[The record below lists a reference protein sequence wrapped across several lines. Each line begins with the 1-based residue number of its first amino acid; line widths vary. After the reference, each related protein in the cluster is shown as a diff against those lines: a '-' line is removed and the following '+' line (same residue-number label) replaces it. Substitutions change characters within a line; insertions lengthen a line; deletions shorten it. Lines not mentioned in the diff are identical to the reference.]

1 MYYMNKLIKAMF
13 CVTFFSIATRA
24 LGFLLKIYLSRRM
37 SPELLGSYQ
46 VAMSVFGVLMTFV
59 SSGIP
64 VVLSRNISYY
74 YGQKNKKA
82 IGSTVSSALIITT
95 IICTIV
101 SIFILG
107 FPNLLNNIFTST
119 ASTEML
125 KILLP
130 GLVFSSIYEV
140 LRGALWGQ
148 KKFFAISFT
157 EFIEQ
162 VARIIIIVLLFETT
176 FCSLSLTNKTALS
189 LSLACIIS
197 SIIVVFIY
205 IKEGG
210 NLASPKTEFKGLLKQ
225 SSLITTIRTISS
237 AFSSIIAIIIPI
249 KLMDYGYSST
259 EALAEYGIMMG
270 MTFPLLMIPSTLIG
284 SLAVTT
290 IPSISEQ
297 SNNIDDGK
305 LKDVTILKNKITF
318 ILKITVIF
326 ATILLPV
333 FLSLGVPICKFVFKN
348 EKAGIYLT
356 FASISMLPL
365 GISQITTSVLNAIG
379 LEVKTLKNY
388 TISALFLIASIL
400 ILPKYIGT
408 YSLIVGYLLMS
419 TVSSLLNIKMLRKRH
434 ILDLKFVNV
443 IFIMLGL
450 SIFSSIIGKLVANL
464 FKNLF
469 LSIAVSGTIVFLTMS
484 ILIYALNIADLKVI
498 IMKKGIK
505 TKDSKSKN
513 KQLKASSTKTKI

>member
-1 MYYMNKLIKAMF
+1 MNKLIKAMF
-13 CVTFFSIATRA
+13 CVTFFSVVTRA

-95 IICTIV
+95 IICVIV
-101 SIFILG
+101 SFIILF
-107 FPNLLNNIFTST
+107 FPNFLNKIFTSS
-119 ASTEML
+119 ASMEML

-162 VARIIIIVLLFETT
+162 VARIIIIVILFETT
-176 FCSLSLTNKTALS
+176 FCSMSLTNKTALS
-189 LSLACIIS
+189 LSLACVIS
-197 SIIVVFIY
+197 SIIVIFIY

-210 NLASPKTEFKGLLKQ
+210 NLASPKLEFKGLLKQ
-225 SSLITTIRTISS
+225 SSLITAIRTISS
-237 AFSSIIAIIIPI
+237 AFSSIIAIVIPI
-249 KLMDYGYSST
+249 KLMDFGYSSS

-270 MTFPLLMIPSTLIG
+270 MTFPLLMIPSTLIS

-297 SNNIDDGK
+297 SNNIDNGE
-305 LKDVTILKNKITF
+305 LKDVSILKYKITF

-326 ATILLPV
+326 ATILLPI
-333 FLSLGVPICKFVFKN
+333 FLSLGKPICKFVFKN
-348 EKAGIYLT
+348 EEAGKYLT

-388 TISALFLIASIL
+388 IISSLFLIASIL

-419 TVSSLLNIKMLRKRH
+419 SISSLLNIQMLRKRH

-450 SIFSSIIGKLVANL
+450 SIFSSIIGKLISNL
-464 FKNLF
+464 FTNLF
-469 LSIAVSGTIVFLTMS
+469 LSIAISGTIVFLTMS
-484 ILIYALNIADLKVI
+484 ILIYLLNIADVKVI
-498 IMKKGIK
+498 IMKKGFI
-505 TKDSKSKN
+505 KN
-513 KQLKASSTKTKI
+513 KSIKKNKNVMKQIENNWY